1 MQYITQA
8 LRDAVARALE
18 IDEQH
23 QRAQHA
29 ARVASYEAELA
40 TWMAKHKERWAA
52 ASKIIAAACRKD
64 KPITADMIPDAS
76 PGYNRL
82 STFDTAHPGEFVYRP
97 DVELKTVANALDLV
111 PDAKIG
117 VRDLNALGVRGSAL
131 RFVLSLAPVRGGKN
145 TAVTE

>member
-8 LRDAVARALE
+8 LRDAVARALAVDE
-18 IDEQH
+18 DHQRTQHQAKIDLYERKLADWMEQH
-23 QRAQHA
+23 
-29 ARVASYEAELA
+29 S
-40 TWMAKHKERWAA
+40 ERWAA
-52 ASKIIAAACRKD
+52 AAKLIAAACRKNQ
-64 KPITADMIPDAS
+64 PVTAVMIPDGRA
-76 PGYNRL
+76 GYGRMT
-82 STFDTAHPGEFVYRP
+82 TFDEEHPGKFEYRP

-111 PDAKIG
+111 PDEKIG